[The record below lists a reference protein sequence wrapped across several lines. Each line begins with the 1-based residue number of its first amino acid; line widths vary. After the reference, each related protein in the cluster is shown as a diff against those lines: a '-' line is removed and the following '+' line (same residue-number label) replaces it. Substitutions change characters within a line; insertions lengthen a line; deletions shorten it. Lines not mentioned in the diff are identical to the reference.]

1 MSSGSSTTA
10 TRRARSSGF
19 LARCHRPWPIAL
31 HVVSI
36 PASKS
41 SSSRRSRERRSRCRC
56 PSTPA
61 TTLLASRTTSAAPAG
76 AWTSDSEIVT
86 LSGWSADGQRMVSGW
101 SADTRTWPHG
111 LSSILDVPVHAH
123 QAVPVPRFAA
133 RVGGSDE
140 TRGTRGATY
149 GTVPVTFGRRLDLV
163 GSARLRR
170 IRSPGGDLIRRST
183 LTTRRCVAQFPAR
196 TSAIVRLKTVDN
208 ARCVWLRCTVDTAAI
223 CCITSWR

>member
-19 LARCHRPWPIAL
+19 LARCHGPWPIAL

-86 LSGWSADGQRMVSGW
+86 LSGWSAAGRRLVGGW
-101 SADTRTWPHG
+101 SAAGRRMVG
-111 LSSILDVPVHAH
+111 GYSNV
-123 QAVPVPRFAA
+123 AA
-133 RVGGSDE
+133 RTE
-140 TRGTRGATY
+140 QH
-149 GTVPVTFGRRLDLV
+149 FGC
-163 GSARLRR
+163 S
-170 IRSPGGDLIRRST
+170 RSRPSGR
-183 LTTRRCVAQFPAR
+183 AR
-196 TSAIVRLKTVDN
+196 TSLRRESRRFGRSPRH
-208 ARCVWLRCTVDTAAI
+208 ARCDLWHSAGNVW
-223 CCITSWR
+223 